1 MILIKWH
8 QVQINSLQSSFD
20 IENRQLS
27 MYFQEDG
34 IYYQR
39 YSFYPKFSDQGKE
52 LTCSL
57 DTDTKEEDKEALY
70 DTITI
75 ASVVLFD
82 ASECFHC
89 TFDPNGEFSKG
100 KMVTINGKIMM
111 LKYKFRRHHCNGCF

>member
-1 MILIKWH
+1 MKFIQWPKY
-8 QVQINSLQSSFD
+8 NYLQSSFD
-20 IENRQLS
+20 IENLQQTIP
-27 MYFQEDG
+27 FQEDG

-57 DTDTKEEDKEALY
+57 EEDIDGQDKEALY

-82 ASECFHC
+82 ASKCFHC

-100 KMVTINGKIMM
+100 KMVTINGKIIINQNTS
-111 LKYKFRRHHCNGCF
+111 L